1 MPRDTRLIAVSQR
14 VVPVEGRGEIRD
26 ALDQAWTHWLASM
39 GLLCMPVP
47 NALEDRAGEF
57 LIATGACGVIL
68 SGGNNLALPVYDGAP
83 DGRIEDDA
91 FATRDRT
98 EAALIRTAME
108 RGLPVLGCCRGTQF
122 LHAFFGGRLQ
132 RLGTEPVRHVA
143 RNHAVDLVADPIAST
158 PTSCPTP
165 APLEVNSFH
174 QFGITE
180 GALPSCLR
188 CVARST
194 TDATIEAFRHQDH
207 PIVGV
212 MWHPERSN
220 PAAAFDRRLAESLF
234 LATKSC

>member
-1 MPRDTRLIAVSQR
+1 MPHDIGLIAVSQR

-39 GLLCMPVP
+39 GLLCLPVP

-57 LIATGACGVIL
+57 LLASGARGVIL
-68 SGGNNLALPVYDGAP
+68 SGGNNLAMPVYDGVP
-83 DGRIEDDA
+83 DGRIDDDA
-91 FATRDRT
+91 FASRDRT
-98 EAALIRTAME
+98 EAALVRTAIE

-132 RLGTEPVRHVA
+132 RLGAEPVRHVA
-143 RNHAVDLVADPIAST
+143 RDHAVEVVADATASSVT
-158 PTSCPTP
+158 RLATP
-165 APLEVNSFH
+165 ASLEVNSFH

-180 GALPSCLR
+180 DALPPCLR
-188 CVARST
+188 CVARSPG
-194 TDATIEAFRHQDH
+194 DATIEAFRHQNH
-207 PIVGV
+207 PIVGL